1 MEKNVTVVTCY
12 YSVKSKHSPGYYKA
26 WISNFFKFFTGNI
39 IIFTNEKTKKQ
50 LTKIINHPEEKLM
63 YIIQELEDTEICKKY
78 NEDFWINQY
87 NLDNPKRHG
96 NRTKECYIIWNSKFN
111 FLKKAIEINPFNSKK
126 FVWNDIGSLREKL
139 KILSYPNY
147 EKISS
152 DKLDIVCLKIPPEKE
167 YFSNEVHF
175 SGSIFGGT
183 KEIIMELCEK
193 YYKIFE
199 EYSSKNL
206 FIGCDQQLISTLY
219 IRNKENFNL
228 VHSNDWFFL
237 YKYYK

>member
-12 YSVKSKHSPGYYKA
+12 YMIKSKHNYKEYKK
-26 WISNFFKFFTGNI
+26 WILNFFLTFNGNI
-39 IIFTNEKTKKQ
+39 VIFTNNETKKY
-50 LTKIINHPEEKLM
+50 LDNIINYPCEKIN

-78 NEDFWINQY
+78 NGDFWVNQY

-96 NRTKECYIIWNSKFN
+96 NRTKENYIIWNSKFN
-111 FLKKAIEINPFNSKK
+111 FLKKTIEINPFNSKK

-152 DKLDIVCLKIPPEKE
+152 DKLDIVCLKIPPEKK
-167 YFSNEVHF
+167 YFRDEVNF

-219 IRNKENFNL
+219 IRNKKNFNL